1 MLTVVGM
8 MLLRIRQPGLTR
20 NYKTVGYPVTSFLFV
35 IGNLW
40 IIYFSIKSRP
50 VTSLFGLATIGLG
63 LLAYLYFDKRKKQ
76 RNEM

>member
-20 NYKTVGYPVTSFLFV
+20 NYKTVGYPVTPFLFV

-40 IIYFSIKSRP
+40 IIYFSLKSRP